1 MFGGDDG
8 GMFDGII
15 PDITGDGKSDLLD
28 AFLINEMINDT
39 EDQENQGKKVKNLK
53 KTKLKKSKKKANR

>member
-1 MFGGDDG
+1 MFENEG

-15 PDITGDGKSDLLD
+15 PDITGDGKADLLD

-39 EDQENQGKKVKNLK
+39 EDQENQGKKVKI
-53 KTKLKKSKKKANR
+53 

>member
-1 MFGGDDG
+1 MFENEG

-15 PDITGDGKSDLLD
+15 PDITGDGKAGLLD

-53 KTKLKKSKKKANR
+53 KRNSKRAIKKPIIR